1 MSGLSSKALHE
12 QLSVIMAA
20 LTKAAVAEICEVVD
34 EGYAVLQLE
43 ITRSHK
49 ENEDLKKKLH
59 LIESIVVRGSS
70 GGGGGGGEDADADAE
85 GPEVSPAEE
94 ATQQSGTTQQQREG
108 DGRGAAAGAVR
119 DELPEVVLIK
129 DEDSDSND
137 VFEEGTK
144 LTADGVAPAAREG
157 ITSTPISRRTKRR
170 WRESLESENRSSSE
184 QLAQKTSDLTA
195 GTQKTVSVYTL
206 DSPDREPGCPEQL
219 DDEVEMEPG
228 ESAVSYSSQ
237 MDPDIHLVQECSLV
251 PSNANRPVYFS
262 SGALIESPSNQ
273 ADLDL
278 TVDPGWPKQSKGQMT
293 FTAFHQDGNADGDA
307 FGLKVLSVSGSTP
320 TDCQLSE
327 ASSSAFEYEDGGDV
341 MNFALYRDQAG
352 RPQLCNGQPSAG
364 GRGKRFV
371 CSLCNKT
378 YATSQNLD
386 KASLSAAERPAGF
399 QSSQQRAV
407 PADELPVRKETPGA
421 HRSFIRRGGWRQDA
435 VSRAAS
441 HRGEDGGGKSFVCN
455 CCGKKLA
462 CLKNLKT
469 HMRVHTGEK
478 PFVCELCGKRFSD
491 SSNLK
496 RHQSVHTGE
505 KRYGCVH
512 CGKRFAQSGSLKVHM
527 TVHTDCKQF
536 RCSYCNKTFISG
548 SHLRRHITLHAGEK
562 RFGAVQ

>member
-1 MSGLSSKALHE
+1 
-12 QLSVIMAA
+12 
-20 LTKAAVAEICEVVD
+20 
-34 EGYAVLQLE
+34 
-43 ITRSHK
+43 
-49 ENEDLKKKLH
+49 
-59 LIESIVVRGSS
+59 
-70 GGGGGGGEDADADAE
+70 
-85 GPEVSPAEE
+85 
-94 ATQQSGTTQQQREG
+94 
-108 DGRGAAAGAVR
+108 
-119 DELPEVVLIK
+119 
-129 DEDSDSND
+129 
-137 VFEEGTK
+137 
-144 LTADGVAPAAREG
+144 
-157 ITSTPISRRTKRR
+157 
-170 WRESLESENRSSSE
+170 
-184 QLAQKTSDLTA
+184 
-195 GTQKTVSVYTL
+195 
-206 DSPDREPGCPEQL
+206 
-219 DDEVEMEPG
+219 
-228 ESAVSYSSQ
+228 

-352 RPQLCNGQPSAG
+352 RPQLCNG
-364 GRGKRFV
+364 
-371 CSLCNKT
+371 
-378 YATSQNLD
+378 
-386 KASLSAAERPAGF
+386 
-399 QSSQQRAV
+399 AV

-562 RFGAVQ
+562 RFGFPQTLSLKHFGFTPEELICAAGGPKAEIISSFFTLGVV